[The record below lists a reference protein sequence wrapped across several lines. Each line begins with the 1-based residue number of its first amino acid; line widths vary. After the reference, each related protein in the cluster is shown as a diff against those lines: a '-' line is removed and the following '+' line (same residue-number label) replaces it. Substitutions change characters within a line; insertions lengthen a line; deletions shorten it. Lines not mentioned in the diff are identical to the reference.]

1 MRFRALLAIPCAALR
16 LALTWEGGQAV
27 DGEGRVRVRVSGNG
41 RSRVVV
47 VVVVQVKSG
56 LGRSRRT
63 GDGQVPACTCSSR
76 AALRQAAPPP
86 PASTAP
92 LKDDIAWGQKQRRS
106 LTAACCCARHSATSP
121 GNDAPCDTE
130 HVGCSLL
137 LLQNTLFT
145 RLHGARWVANTIEH
159 AERHLGPNSPF
170 TVSPWIRRPCQPRA
184 HIDRRRARTH

>member
-1 MRFRALLAIPCAALR
+1 MARDEC
-16 LALTWEGGQAV
+16 EC
-27 DGEGRVRVRVSGNG
+27 E
-41 RSRVVV
+41 SRGMEEAVVV

-63 GDGQVPACTCSSR
+63 GDGQVPTCTCSSR

-106 LTAACCCARHSATSP
+106 LTAACCCARHSAMSP

-145 RLHGARWVANTIEH
+145 RLHGARWVANTRTCGV
-159 AERHLGPNSPF
+159 RHWGLNSPF
-170 TVSPWIRRPCQPRA
+170 RLVLGSAGRA
-184 HIDRRRARTH
+184 SLVHTSIDVELEYTST